1 MAKQTYPIPKSNPNA
16 QMSSIFFLLWLG
28 NGFVIALAN
37 MFFSQQIVLGTMSI
51 SSTMALVLSS
61 GILAWA
67 ATLTMPI
74 FTEIE
79 IRKQMVLTPQHWM
92 TGYLIINFI
101 ALWVVARFADV
112 IGLGMASWFFVLG
125 LAAILDVVQ
134 GMTMMAYGEAQ
145 KK

>member
-16 QMSSIFFLLWLG
+16 QMSSIFFLLWLV

-125 LAAILDVVQ
+125 LSAILDVVQ

>member
-1 MAKQTYPIPKSNPNA
+1 
-16 QMSSIFFLLWLG
+16 
-28 NGFVIALAN
+28 
-37 MFFSQQIVLGTMSI
+37 MSI

>member
-16 QMSSIFFLLWLG
+16 QMSSIFFLLWLV